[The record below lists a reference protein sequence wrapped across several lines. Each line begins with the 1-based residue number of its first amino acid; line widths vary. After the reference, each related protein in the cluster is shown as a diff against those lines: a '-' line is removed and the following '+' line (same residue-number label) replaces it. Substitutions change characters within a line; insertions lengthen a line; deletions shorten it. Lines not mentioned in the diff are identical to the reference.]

1 MKKKSKTSKIKEKKI
16 VDHVDARN
24 TVIDLKLTKFEAIH
38 LRDLFGVT
46 LAVDMKTTVSQAL
59 ANAADRPMV
68 EAKLWQKIAKAC
80 KSAKI
85 SMNEEAPDFVVAASA
100 PPPVGVF
107 QLANEPGGD
116 QQSAIESM
124 ASGLRQTG
132 LFEEENE
139 DDDTV

>member
-1 MKKKSKTSKIKEKKI
+1 MKKKSKTSKVKQKKV
-16 VDHVDARN
+16 VDHVDSRN
-24 TVIDLKLTKFEAIH
+24 TIIDLKLTKFEAIH

-68 EAKLWQKIAKAC
+68 EAKLWQKIAKVC
-80 KSAKI
+80 KSAGI

-107 QLANEPGGD
+107 QLANEPSND
-116 QQSAIESM
+116 QQSAIEAM
-124 ASGLRQTG
+124 AAGLRQTG